1 VLVFFAAVRKPIRR
15 LIQRLGQ
22 MMDQVECIPMAF
34 LEEINAISAVLA
46 QGKVGPFF
54 NDKILGRRLDH
65 IFNVTGRLPPQMGQT
80 LDERIRMTG
89 LLAGVDCIKKGS
101 LA

>member
-1 VLVFFAAVRKPIRR
+1 
-15 LIQRLGQ
+15 
-22 MMDQVECIPMAF
+22 MNQVKRVPVTF
-34 LEEINAISAVLA
+34 LEEINAIFAVLA
-46 QGKVGPFF
+46 QGKAGPFF
-54 NDKILGRRLDH
+54 DHKVFGRRLDH
-65 IFNVTGRLPPQMGQT
+65 IFNVTGRLPAQTGQT